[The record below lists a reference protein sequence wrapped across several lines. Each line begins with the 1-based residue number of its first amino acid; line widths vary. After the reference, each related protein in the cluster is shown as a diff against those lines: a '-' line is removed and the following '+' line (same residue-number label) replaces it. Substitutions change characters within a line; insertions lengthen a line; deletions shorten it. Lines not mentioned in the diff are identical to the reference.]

1 MSTKTKVRRYV
12 DLYTTGVSA
21 PRTVAAMSVHLRE
34 VYAVTTTTAA
44 ETVGPKE
51 EFQGYE
57 VERSRQVMAVQN
69 ANMDRLLDRVERYV
83 ERTTGRRGDALSM
96 DDDEFDRLLAEMS
109 AEKKAALEK
118 DMAEKVAE
126 YAGRYP
132 AMRAEYDAA
141 ETARGVQL
149 AEALAA
155 LPPALAGIG
164 GSQAYARCAAYLR
177 QRASLLRLRRAG
189 VTVPAMAHFEATH
202 GERLFA

>member
-21 PRTVAAMSVHLRE
+21 PRTAAAMSVHLAE
-34 VYAVTTTTAA
+34 VYAIPTATAA
-44 ETVGPKE
+44 ETVGPKA
-51 EFQGYE
+51 EFEGYE

-83 ERTTGRRGDALSM
+83 ERTTGRRGDAMEM
-96 DDDEFDRLLAEMS
+96 DDAEFDRLLAEAA
-109 AEKKAALEK
+109 AEKVAAWEK

-155 LPPALAGIG
+155 LPLALAGTG
-164 GSQAYARCAAYLR
+164 GGNAYARCVAYLR

-189 VTVPAMAHFEATH
+189 VAVPAMTHFDATH
-202 GERLFA
+202 GERLFT